1 MHKEFI
7 NEIKNDERSVNDEIF
22 KGFFYSEDFF
32 DHTPL
37 FLAKELYNSNQRTN
51 DEIVKHINSALI
63 ELKKNIYRKILLK
76 MKMQV
81 TIVEKILDFNKQ
93 QKGKGLPS
101 DLARMALLAKV
112 SNHSNLKIS
121 TP

>member
-1 MHKEFI
+1 MTK
-7 NEIKNDERSVNDEIF
+7 
-22 KGFFYSEDFF
+22 YSKDFF

-81 TIVEKILDFNKQ
+81 NIVEKILDFNKQ
-93 QKGKGLPS
+93 QKV
-101 DLARMALLAKV
+101 KV
-112 SNHSNLKIS
+112 FLQI
-121 TP
+121 

>member
-63 ELKKNIYRKILLK
+63 ELKKKYL
-76 MKMQV
+76 
-81 TIVEKILDFNKQ
+81 
-93 QKGKGLPS
+93 
-101 DLARMALLAKV
+101 
-112 SNHSNLKIS
+112 
-121 TP
+121 